1 MHYGLNTTFTVHKV
15 LIALWESTL
24 LTVFL
29 SWLLTT
35 YPWLFDARIGYV
47 ERDGNWSLTLKG
59 PVLEYDW
66 NMGSMS
72 NDSRELRK
80 TFR

>member
-1 MHYGLNTTFTVHKV
+1 MRELATLSVM
-15 LIALWESTL
+15 AL
-24 LTVFL
+24 
-29 SWLLTT
+29 
-35 YPWLFDARIGYV
+35 G
-47 ERDGNWSLTLKG
+47 SLTLKG

-72 NDSRELRK
+72 NDSREPRK